1 MARPARTPPASGDR
15 HVRFDSVMATD
26 DHHVRIGELGRR
38 VGLKPEVLRAWE
50 RRYGVLQPS
59 RTEGG
64 LRLYSPADERRA
76 QHMLARMAD
85 GLSPAEAARLV
96 LAGEAES
103 AAPSG
108 TPPLEGDINRLRD
121 ALDRFDAD
129 AANATLDRLL
139 ASFTLDTVLGQVV
152 MPYLRD
158 LGERWADGT
167 ATVAQEHF
175 ASSLLR
181 ARLAGLT
188 RGWETGAGPLAL
200 LACAPGE
207 QHDLPLLVFGLALRV
222 RGWRIAYLG
231 QDTPAESIVQTA
243 DELSPAIVAV
253 SATLRSRFRTA
264 AADLAAV
271 GRARPLVVAGQGA
284 SKTLASSLGARWLAE
299 GPIEAAE
306 QLTVE
311 RAGTVAGA

>member
-1 MARPARTPPASGDR
+1 MAS
-15 HVRFDSVMATD
+15 D
-26 DHHVRIGELGRR
+26 DHNVRIGELGRR

-76 QHMLARMAD
+76 RLMLARMSD

-96 LAGEAES
+96 LADEDGP
-103 AAPSG
+103 AALSE
-108 TPPLEGDINRLRD
+108 TAPLDADIERLRD

-129 AANATLDRLL
+129 SANATFDRVL

-158 LGERWADGT
+158 LGERWADGR

-181 ARLAGLT
+181 TRLAGLT

-207 QHDLPLLVFGLALRV
+207 QHDLPLLVFGLALRA

-231 QDTPAESIVQTA
+231 QDTPAESVVQA
-243 DELSPAIVAV
+243 AEEMAPAIVVV
-253 SATLRSRFRTA
+253 SATARSRFRTA
-264 AADLAAV
+264 GSQLTAV
-271 GRARPLVVAGQGA
+271 ARARPLVIAGQGA
-284 SKTLASSLGARWLAE
+284 SESLAASLEARWVGE

-306 QLTVE
+306 RLTVE
-311 RAGTVAGA
+311 RADRVARA

>member
-1 MARPARTPPASGDR
+1 MAS
-15 HVRFDSVMATD
+15 D

-59 RTEGG
+59 RTDGG
-64 LRLYSPADERRA
+64 LRLYSPADERRVR
-76 QHMLARMAD
+76 HMLARMAD
-85 GLSPAEAARLV
+85 GLSPAEAARMV
-96 LAGEAES
+96 LTDEDES
-103 AAPSG
+103 AAPSE
-108 TPPLEGDINRLRD
+108 TPPLESDVDRLRD

-129 AANATLDRLL
+129 AANATFDRML

-152 MPYLRD
+152 MPYLHD
-158 LGERWADGT
+158 LGERWADGR

-181 ARLAGLT
+181 GRLAGLT

-207 QHDLPLLVFGLALRV
+207 QHDLPLLVLGLALRV

-231 QDTPAESIVQTA
+231 QDTPAESVAQTA
-243 DELSPAIVAV
+243 AELAPAIVVV
-253 SATLRSRFRTA
+253 SATARSRFRA
-264 AADLAAV
+264 ASSHLASVA
-271 GRARPLVVAGQGA
+271 RARPLVIAGQGA
-284 SKTLASSLGARWLAE
+284 SEPLASSLGARWVAE
-299 GPIEAAE
+299 GPVEAAE

-311 RAGTVAGA
+311 RAGRVARA